1 MTQPLRHPKPPKL
14 ANERTGLND
23 KVANVI
29 ATTVGSMWMFYASII
44 GFAVWMAGL
53 GVTVAGDY
61 PYNLMLLAVGGIM
74 QWLAMIAIL
83 VAQNAQ
89 GNVQDKQVEHLHKLG
104 VTTHSLSWTYSYTWV
119 HTTASKLSSWKG
131 SAHASACSK
140 RVSAALSV
148 ESSRAVAIA
157 SMLSLMSVPITA
169 PSGATLAASSAARK
183 PGPAPMSST
192 RSPGLASSARSTAWR
207 WATTSGVL

>member
-1 MTQPLRHPKPPKL
+1 MTQPLQHPKPPKL

-23 KVANVI
+23 KVANV

-53 GVTVAGDY
+53 GVTVAGDNY

-89 GNVQDKQVEHLHKLG
+89 GNVQDKQVEHLHRLDRMEWPG
-104 VTTHSLSWTYSYTWV
+104 RS
-119 HTTASKLSSWKG
+119 G
-131 SAHASACSK
+131 
-140 RVSAALSV
+140 RSV
-148 ESSRAVAIA
+148 KVVGGLRICVGCRA
-157 SMLSLMSVPITA
+157 
-169 PSGATLAASSAARK
+169 
-183 PGPAPMSST
+183 
-192 RSPGLASSARSTAWR
+192 
-207 WATTSGVL
+207 

>member
-1 MTQPLRHPKPPKL
+1 MAAKKTGMAQPLKHPKPPKL
-14 ANERTGLND
+14 ADERTGLND

-53 GVTVAGDY
+53 GVTVAGDNY

-89 GNVQDKQVEHLHKLG
+89 GNVQDKQVEHLHNLG
-104 VTTHSLSWTYSYTWV
+104 VTTHTLVVENTELTEAIHDHFMKKS
-119 HTTASKLSSWKG
+119 AS
-131 SAHASACSK
+131 
-140 RVSAALSV
+140 
-148 ESSRAVAIA
+148 
-157 SMLSLMSVPITA
+157 
-169 PSGATLAASSAARK
+169 
-183 PGPAPMSST
+183 
-192 RSPGLASSARSTAWR
+192 
-207 WATTSGVL
+207 